1 MNCARIP
8 TIATYFQKHNIL
20 HLVKSK
26 SAMVET
32 REKKAYQVGFDAKDR
47 KHPDHYYQQLITQ
60 PV

>member
-32 REKKAYQVGFDAKDR
+32 REK
-47 KHPDHYYQQLITQ
+47 HIM
-60 PV
+60 